1 MKDAEV
7 TIKWVKDKWMV
18 DPSPVRVKSGQ
29 KVKFLSQDSDAKISF
44 PDSVFENS
52 NDCWETIY
60 KEQPIVKTVKST
72 FEERKYYYAVMCKHE
87 DGEYWY
93 AEGNTCPSMIVGP

>member
-7 TIKWVKDKWMV
+7 TILGIKDKCRV
-18 DPSPVRVKSGQ
+18 DPPIVDVYLGKT
-29 KVKFLSQDSDAKISF
+29 VTFLSQDSDAKISF

-60 KEQPIVKTVKST
+60 KGQPIVKTVKST
-72 FEERKYYYAVMCKHE
+72 VEKRKYYYAVMCKHGDE
-87 DGEYWY
+87 EYWY